1 MKEEQETGAA
11 RNFALA
17 ILRYLDRYPEAKDT
31 IEGITQWWL
40 RRERSTRVLGEVEG
54 AVTWLLAH
62 DFLRETRRQ
71 GVPPY
76 YWLNPQ
82 RRAEI
87 AMILKGP

>member
-1 MKEEQETGAA
+1 MNDEHEAAAA
-11 RNFALA
+11 RTFALA

-54 AVTWLLAH
+54 AVSWLLAH
-62 DFLRETRRQ
+62 DFLLETRRR

-87 AMILKGP
+87 AIMLKGP

>member
-1 MKEEQETGAA
+1 VNEEDETAA
-11 RNFALA
+11 PRNFALA
-17 ILRYLDRYPEAKDT
+17 ILRYVDRYPEAKDT

-40 RRERSTRVLGEVEG
+40 RRERSTRVLRDVEG
-54 AVTWLLAH
+54 AVAWLLAH
-62 DFLRETRRQ
+62 DFLLETRRP

-87 AMILKGP
+87 ATMLKCP